1 MLLAVSVQCY
11 GEVTSHLENIC
22 PFEGVCGTESKIQL
36 ATCVLSVVV
45 IVVLVVALG
54 KVDINSKTVRQVKME
69 EALIYCHYKLSSM
82 CIEYRFIPKH
92 SNMQIISLFISKKLN
107 LRLLCT

>member
-1 MLLAVSVQCY
+1 M
-11 GEVTSHLENIC
+11 
-22 PFEGVCGTESKIQL
+22 CGTASEIQL
-36 ATCVLSVVV
+36 ATCALSVIV

-54 KVDINSKTVRQVKME
+54 KVDIHSKTVRQVKME

-92 SNMQIISLFISKKLN
+92 SSMQTISLFISRKLN
-107 LRLLCT
+107 LRLPCTRFI